1 MRKAKS
7 PPLHEA
13 RADYEIAKKSGRFR
27 RNRRGVAGIG
37 TSGDFH
43 FRTEADWLYSIE
55 YARDLDR
62 NDSVAGM
69 IVDRLIDNILQ
80 DVGCRPDPCTGDEN
94 ADAFLKAKWKEWSQ
108 DEDQCDLAGEMT
120 FAEQERAVLRGAI
133 VDGDILPVTN
143 AAGSLEIME
152 AHRCRTPTNSKKNI
166 VYGVELNENRR
177 RLNYLFTNEEIDPR
191 RALRKVS
198 DTTSVA
204 ARDTD
209 GFRQVFHVFDPS
221 RVSQT
226 RGMSAFR
233 RVADTIGMH
242 DDIEFAE
249 LVRHQIA
256 SCFAVFRK
264 KAKASPLGGAQYG
277 PRSTETIGTYSR
289 TLENIGPGMEIDGEP
304 GEELTGFSPN
314 TPGSD
319 YLNHIQKVLKTVC
332 ANLGIPFQ
340 AVFLDP
346 SQTNFS
352 GWRGALDQA
361 RMGYRRIQTWLI
373 RKFHR
378 RVYLWKVRTWLA
390 ESPELQGW
398 ATQGGVDIFKHKW
411 SRPSWEYIH
420 PLQDAAADVT
430 KVSSGITTHRKVHAS
445 RGDDF
450 DDVIVEAVG
459 DNAKWYRLCRD
470 AARAINLEADDDSE
484 RVSWRELLALPLH
497 DGLKLTL
504 NADVSQT
511 EKEHDADQQR

>member
-1 MRKAKS
+1 MRKAQT
-7 PPLHEA
+7 PPLHDIK
-13 RADYEIAKKSGRFR
+13 ADYEISKRHGRFR
-27 RNRRGVAGIG
+27 RTRKGVAGVG
-37 TSGDFH
+37 TTGDFH
-43 FRTEADWLYSIE
+43 FRNESEWLYSIE

-80 DVGCRPDPCTGDEN
+80 DVGIRPDPCTGDEN
-94 ADAFLKAKWKEWSQ
+94 ADAFLKQRWKEWSE

-120 FAEQERAVLRGAI
+120 FAEMERAVLRGTL
-133 VDGDILPVTN
+133 VDGDILPVAN
-143 AAGSLEIME
+143 DAGTLEIME
-152 AHRCRTPTNSKKNI
+152 AHRCRTPSNTKRNV
-166 VYGVELNENRR
+166 VYGVELDEHRK
-177 RLNYLFTNEEIDPR
+177 RLRYLFTRDELDPR

-198 DTTSVA
+198 DTVPVD
-204 ARDTD
+204 ARDS
-209 GFRQVFHVFDPS
+209 GGNRQVFHVFDPS

-264 KAKASPLGGAQYG
+264 KAKASPLGGGQYG
-277 PRSTETIGTYSR
+277 PRTTETTGSYSR

-319 YLNHIQKVLKTVC
+319 YLNHITKVLKTVC

-361 RMGYRRIQTWLI
+361 RMGYRRVQTWMI

-378 RVYLWKVRTWLA
+378 RVYNWKVRTWLA
-390 ESPELQGW
+390 ESSELQAW
-398 ATQGGVDIFKHKW
+398 HNQDGVDVFRHKW
-411 SRPSWEYIH
+411 SRPSWEYVQ

-430 KVSSGITTHRKVHAS
+430 KVKSGITTLRKVHSS

-450 DDVIVEAVG
+450 DEVIVEGVS

-470 AARAINLEADDDSE
+470 AAREINAEAEDESE
-484 RVSWRELLALPLH
+484 QVSWRELLAMPLH
-497 DGLKLTL
+497 DNVKMTL
-504 NADVSQT
+504 DMSSQEAESNAI
-511 EKEHDADQQR
+511 A